1 MEKPNFDLIKVSE
14 LLDWGYEKATKGGM
28 GIESAYTLAE
38 EYREKY
44 GVERGIDK
52 LITVQ
57 ITKCGTSGFLS
68 GLGGIMT
75 LPIAV
80 PANVSS
86 VIFIQLRM
94 IAAIAHLRGYDL
106 KSDEVR
112 TFVYTSLTGQA
123 AADIL
128 KSAGIKVG
136 NKISVNLIKKIPG
149 EVIKRINRAVGMR
162 LVTKFGETGVV
173 NLGKMVPLVG
183 GMIGGAFDVGST
195 KTIAKVAKVMFVQV
209 EGVVEVEDYEDYEEI
224 LENES

>member
-1 MEKPNFDLIKVSE
+1 
-14 LLDWGYEKATKGGM
+14 
-28 GIESAYTLAE
+28 
-38 EYREKY
+38 
-44 GVERGIDK
+44 
-52 LITVQ
+52 
-57 ITKCGTSGFLS
+57 
-68 GLGGIMT
+68 MT

-209 EGVVEVEDYEDYEEI
+209 EGVVEVEDYGDYEEI